1 MQNQKVNMMAIL
13 RDNASKI
20 DTKLQELEVVENELE
35 LNNNKIQNH
44 S

>member
-1 MQNQKVNMMAIL
+1 MQSKKVNMMAVL
-13 RDNASKI
+13 RDNALKI

>member
-1 MQNQKVNMMAIL
+1 MAVL
-13 RDNASKI
+13 RDNALKI

-44 S
+44 I